1 VIELREVAY
10 DDPVAQVLVAALQAE
25 IDERYAYAIAEMT
38 PEEQALDAAEYLTEV
53 QPEHVR
59 PPYGAFLV
67 AWLDDRPVGCGAVKP
82 LDRALGVGEVKRM
95 YTVPA
100 ARRRGVSRALL
111 AALEARAAELGYR
124 GLQLET
130 GTAQPEA
137 LALYESAGWDRIPP
151 YGRYKDAPDSVCY
164 AKVLVEGDP
173 PPLIGVA
180 SDHPHHS

>member
-10 DDPVAQVLVAALQAE
+10 DDPVAQELVAALHAE
-25 IDERYAYAIAEMT
+25 IDLRYAYALSAMT
-38 PEEQALDAAEYLTEV
+38 PEEQALDAADYLAEV

-59 PPYGAFLV
+59 APFGTFLV
-67 AWLDDRPVGCGAVKP
+67 AWLDGRPVGCGAVKP
-82 LDRALGVGEVKRM
+82 LDRALGVGEIKRM
-95 YTVPA
+95 YTVPV

-111 AALEARAAELGYR
+111 AALEARARELGYR

-137 LALYESAGWDRIPP
+137 LALYDAAGWQRIPP

-164 AKVLVEGDP
+164 AKVLDPADP
-173 PPLIGVA
+173 PPVIGTGP
-180 SDHPHHS
+180 DHAHHS